1 MPSSNDQVLDIHGK
15 KYNRWLMFILLL
27 VGTFAGMLMQ
37 TSLGTA
43 IPTLMK
49 AFDINL
55 STAQQATTWF
65 LLANGI
71 VVPLSAYLMTRTST
85 KWLLFTAYALL
96 LGGMTITYLTPE
108 DSSHWIMFLG
118 GRILA
123 AIAVGITMP
132 LMQVIAVNVF
142 PENKRALALGLGG
155 LVVGMAPAIGPTLSG
170 WILDKDHVIFGINI
184 VSSWRTIF
192 VIPMIVITLVLLL
205 TPFVMK
211 DVIPNKKIKLDVL
224 SLVLSSIGFGL
235 FLWGFTNVAMDGW
248 SSMNSVILPI
258 IAGTIFIILFVLR
271 QLRLKEPFLD
281 VRVFKVRNFTITA
294 LIIIFVTMAMYGVEM
309 MLPTYLQNV
318 HGLSPLDS
326 GLTLLAGALMMGLIS
341 PIAGILYNKVGVRNL
356 TLVGLTILAI
366 GTIPFVFLSAT
377 TPTIFITVLYAIRM
391 AGIALTMMPLTT
403 SAMNALPIEE
413 TTHGTAANN
422 TVRQLASSVVVALL
436 TSITQNIINTNSP
449 AKAMK
454 DTNPMEFASKTIDA
468 SMDGFR
474 VSFAVGLGFALV
486 GLIITIFFLIAKK
499 DNAGGA
505 K

>member
-27 VGTFAGMLMQ
+27 IGTFAGMLMQ

-108 DSSHWIMFLG
+108 DSNYWIMFLG

-192 VIPMIVITLVLLL
+192 IIPMIVITLVLLL

-211 DVIPNKKIKLDVL
+211 DVIPNKKIKLDIL

-281 VRVFKVRNFTITA
+281 VRVFKVRNFTVTA
-294 LIIIFVTMAMYGVEM
+294 LIIILVTMAMYGVEM

-356 TLVGLTILAI
+356 ALVGLTILAI

-474 VSFAVGLGFALV
+474 VSFAVGLGFAVV
-486 GLIITIFFLIAKK
+486 GLIITIFFLRAKK
-499 DNAGGA
+499 DNTGGA